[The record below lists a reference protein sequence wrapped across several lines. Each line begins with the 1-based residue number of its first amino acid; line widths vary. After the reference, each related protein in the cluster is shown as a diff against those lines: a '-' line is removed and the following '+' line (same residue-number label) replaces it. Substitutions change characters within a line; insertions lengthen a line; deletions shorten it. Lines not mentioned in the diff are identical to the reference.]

1 MRGGGKSGVPGLRG
15 FVMGGHTERGGGRAL
30 TPTSRSQL
38 MTLERRKN
46 RQKQELRDRE
56 RKRESKDRRQG
67 GRQAQTAARLFL
79 HSPEPPNP
87 QGSLDPRVSGSCP
100 KNGHQGRGHVPFC
113 VGAAG
118 LLFPLWLGS
127 AGSAA
132 LPLSAPAVLSSQ
144 ARVCTHVGAPRGC

>member
-1 MRGGGKSGVPGLRG
+1 MRGGGKRGVPGLRG

-56 RKRESKDRRQG
+56 REKARIG
-67 GRQAQTAARLFL
+67 GREVGRPRLQPDFSCTLLSRQIPQAAWTPRSLRAA
-79 HSPEPPNP
+79 
-87 QGSLDPRVSGSCP
+87 P

-132 LPLSAPAVLSSQ
+132 LPLSAPAVFSSQ